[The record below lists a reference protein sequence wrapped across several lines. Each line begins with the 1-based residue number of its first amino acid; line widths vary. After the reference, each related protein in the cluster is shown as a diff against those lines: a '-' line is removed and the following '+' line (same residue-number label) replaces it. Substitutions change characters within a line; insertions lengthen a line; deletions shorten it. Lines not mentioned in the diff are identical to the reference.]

1 MGLMGLIGLIGL
13 MGLMGLDEA
22 LGHGEV
28 EGGGNL
34 DVLAATLNQ
43 RDLLAQGF
51 HYRGIVGEC
60 LGVGLAVC
68 ALKQLNIEDLRC
80 LHQTVLVAGN
90 GV

>member
-1 MGLMGLIGLIGL
+1 MGL
-13 MGLMGLDEA
+13 MGLMGLMGFDEA

-34 DVLAATLNQ
+34 DVLATTLNQ

-51 HYRGIVGEC
+51 HYRSIVGER
-60 LGVGLAVC
+60 LGVRLAVC
-68 ALKQLNIEDLRC
+68 ALKQLNIEDLRR
-80 LHQTVLVAGN
+80 LHQAVLVAGN